1 LHDFINVSLTLLLAV
16 LSYRVKDVRALCLQR
31 GLRFVTTTTVVAVLG
46 WSLAAASMQ
55 GRRQPLHTTVHTS
68 AVELPAST
76 QAKGAHHQH
85 HRIRRLLGCFSHR
98 C

>member
-1 LHDFINVSLTLLLAV
+1 VSLTLLLAV

-68 AVELPAST
+68 DAVELPAST